1 MRILL
6 ICLLIAY
13 TCSVINTNYY
23 IYNLTFNN
31 YYEISNTTSPSNKV
45 PIADHYFRISV
56 ENQDLEETN
65 LQVKFL
71 KSDKINFKTNICG
84 FYQYPT
90 NSEILDG
97 TTYIE
102 LEQRSV
108 SSDDN
113 FIVYIFKV
121 PTFKKQEKIK
131 YLVVNILN
139 NEALDLL
146 LVSIYSSKPEKGDPK
161 EHTIYNFTYMKEEIL
176 NKTTLSQHK
185 GFFVFILENKEP
197 EKNKLITIKLNK
209 EYSPEI
215 RLEVAG
221 YKERP
226 ITEEQIKNAIC
237 YDFLS
242 LKLQTRDEDYTIYE
256 FPIENQEINKQK
268 YIAIATK
275 IKEAFDFISFYIGPE
290 L

>member
-6 ICLLIAY
+6 MCLLIAY

-23 IYNLTFNN
+23 IYNHTFNN

-139 NEALDLL
+139 NEALDFL
-146 LVSIYSSKPEKGDPK
+146 LVSIYSSNPKGGDPD
-161 EHTIYNFTYMKEEIL
+161 EYTAYNFTYMKEEIL
-176 NKTTLSQHK
+176 NETTLNQHK
-185 GFFVFILENKEP
+185 GYFLFILENKEI
-197 EKNKLITIKLNK
+197 EKNKLITLKLNK
-209 EYSPEI
+209 KYSPNI
-215 RLEVAG
+215 RLEIG
-221 YKERP
+221 GFKERP
-226 ITEEQIKNAIC
+226 ITKEQLKKPVCFDN
-237 YDFLS
+237 LS
-242 LKLQTRDEDYTIYE
+242 LKLQTRDENHTIYE
-256 FPIENQEINKQK
+256 FSFENQEVNKQK
-268 YIAIATK
+268 YLVFAMQ
-275 IKEAFDFISFYIGPE
+275 IKEPLDFLSFYIGHE

>member
-1 MRILL
+1 M
-6 ICLLIAY
+6 
-13 TCSVINTNYY
+13 
-23 IYNLTFNN
+23 
-31 YYEISNTTSPSNKV
+31 
-45 PIADHYFRISV
+45 
-56 ENQDLEETN
+56 
-65 LQVKFL
+65 
-71 KSDKINFKTNICG
+71 
-84 FYQYPT
+84 
-90 NSEILDG
+90 EIL
-97 TTYIE
+97 I
-102 LEQRSV
+102 LNLNREQYR
-108 SSDDN
+108 SDDN
-113 FIVYIFKV
+113 FIVYTHRV
-121 PTFKKQEKIK
+121 PAFKKEEKIK

-146 LVSIYSSKPEKGDPK
+146 LVSIYSSKPEKRYPK

-197 EKNKLITIKLNK
+197 GKNKIVAIKLNK
-209 EYSPEI
+209 EYSLEI

-226 ITEEQIKNAIC
+226 ITEEQIKNAVC
-237 YDFLS
+237 YDFLL

-256 FPIENQEINKQK
+256 FPIKNQEINKQK

-275 IKEAFDFISFYIGPE
+275 IKEPWDFLFFYIGPE